1 MCVQARRVAQDI
13 PAAAA
18 DSAGAAPAAA
28 LLCCSHGGTQGVE
41 YNVTWPASH
50 APANEVSIE
59 LFAGTDCDSAP
70 PLATAGPVRPRVAGF
85 EAFAPFTVPASIQ
98 GAAGYFL
105 RIQDRVTGERN
116 YSTGQRNY
124 SEIFTVQ
131 PLQLQG
137 GAGGCVVNPLLPPT
151 QPFAVPAPRCSPELK
166 WNISAM
172 PTGIC
177 EVQAHGCRYYR

>member
-1 MCVQARRVAQDI
+1 MQARRLAGTSL
-13 PAAAA
+13 PAAPA
-18 DSAGAAPAAA
+18 DGADAAPAAA
-28 LLCCSHGGTQGVE
+28 LLCCSLGGTQGVE

-50 APANEVSIE
+50 APVNDVSIA
-59 LFAGTDCDSAP
+59 LFAGTDCDGIA

-85 EAFAPFTVPASIQ
+85 EAFAPFTVPPSAQ
-98 GAAGYFL
+98 GAGYFL
-105 RIQDRVTGERN
+105 RIQDSV
-116 YSTGQRNY
+116 TGQRNY

-137 GAGGCVVNPLLPPT
+137 GAGGCVINPLLPPT

-177 EVQAHGCRYYR
+177 EVQPHGCRYYR